1 MTQKQENVMPDK
13 EQAIKAAGDAARR
26 LTKWMR
32 QVKGN
37 QVAQAEAL
45 SLRRDMV
52 ALLTYLRDKRVKGT
66 RSTGNLPLKAVREV
80 TARFVNPP
88 ELDITI
94 GDRTYRL
101 RSEDDV
107 WPLHFL
113 HTLAYVGGLLKG
125 GPARPW
131 VVTRDG
137 ARFLVAS
144 PLVQVWMLFT
154 IWWEGIDWLIAYP
167 FEGMGESLPPRFEK
181 ITLAHLLSLP
191 ADTRIPFEPFADR
204 LIRDTRVKWTA
215 PDMTHAR
222 MLLHGAIGRMLIGIL
237 ADFEVVEPEY
247 QDRPLGKGTIPELV
261 ALQITSFGKGL
272 LESLEA

>member
-1 MTQKQENVMPDK
+1 MPDK
-13 EQAIKAAGDAARR
+13 EQAIKAAGDGARR

-80 TARFVNPP
+80 TARFADPP
-88 ELDITI
+88 QLETTI

-107 WPLHFL
+107 WPLYFL
-113 HTLAYVGGLLKG
+113 HTLAYVGGLLEG
-125 GPARPW
+125 GPAQPW
-131 VVTRDG
+131 IVTRDG

-154 IWWEGIDWLIAYP
+154 IWWERVDWLIACP
-167 FEGMGESLPPRFEK
+167 FAGMGESLPSRFK
-181 ITLAHLLSLP
+181 KTTLAHLLSLL

-222 MLLHGAIGRMLIGIL
+222 MLLHGAIERMVIGIL
-237 ADFEVVEPEY
+237 ADFGVVEP
-247 QDRPLGKGTIPELV
+247 DHRDKPLGKGTIPELV
-261 ALQITSFGKGL
+261 AFQITSFGKGL